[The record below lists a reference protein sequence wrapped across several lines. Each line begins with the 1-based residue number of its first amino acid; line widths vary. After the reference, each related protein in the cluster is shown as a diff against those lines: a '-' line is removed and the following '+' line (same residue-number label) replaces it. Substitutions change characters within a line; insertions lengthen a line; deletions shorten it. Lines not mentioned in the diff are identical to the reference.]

1 MKPRLYSPEPP
12 RERTT
17 RKVSSGTRSFLLMG
31 IAGDWIVCISMS
43 AGESRTMETL
53 KLIKAWR
60 RPLPPKQLVTGQSPA
75 GSTEAPAAARQ
86 RLEVPSLLRL
96 CVIAAALQN
105 DRQNPQKSMD
115 AQQRHQHRGSAWL
128 LLLCWLGAV
137 WRLIWL
143 LLTVG
148 FERGREK
155 NSSLERP
162 FQPERTI
169 WFFFWMAETQ
179 TAALTATCNSKHR
192 SRRTRNDFQD
202 NTKSLK
208 AETR

>member
-1 MKPRLYSPEPP
+1 MKPRLYSPEPL

-17 RKVSSGTRSFLLMG
+17 GKVSSGTRSFLLMG
-31 IAGDWIVCISMS
+31 IVGDWIVCISMS
-43 AGESRTMETL
+43 VGESRAIETL

-60 RPLPPKQLVTGQSPA
+60 RPPPPKQLVTGQSPA
-75 GSTEAPAAARQ
+75 GSTEAPAAARR

-96 CVIAAALQN
+96 CVIAAALQD

-115 AQQRHQHRGSAWL
+115 AQQQHQHRSSAWL
-128 LLLCWLGAV
+128 LLLCWLVAV
-137 WRLIWL
+137 WQLIWL

-148 FERGREK
+148 FEKGREQ

-162 FQPERTI
+162 FQTWEDYLC
-169 WFFFWMAETQ
+169 FFWMAETK

-192 SRRTRNDFQD
+192 LRRTRNDFQE